1 MYSWA
6 CVTVNTAAL
15 AFAAPVQQNAP
26 ALTCDAALTW
36 LYTPTRPQI
45 GRYEVCLST
54 EPLTRLAEPGWTI
67 DIVAPLDAFGRSGSF
82 DRDRVARLFG
92 GRRAAVA
99 RGWRRRDGEIES
111 VTLISPHP
119 DKGLTR
125 LEEGTLVIRYFVPE

>member
-6 CVTVNTAAL
+6 CVTVNAAAL
-15 AFAAPVQQNAP
+15 ALAAPVQQNVP
-26 ALTCDAALTW
+26 ALVCDAALTP
-36 LYTPTRPQI
+36 LFTPRRPQI
-45 GRYEVCLST
+45 GRYEVCIST
-54 EPLTRLAEPGWTI
+54 EPLTRLAEPGWKI
-67 DIVAPLDAFGRSGSF
+67 DTVAPLDAFGGAGSL

-119 DKGLTR
+119 DRELTR